1 MRWCWVFLDWNLL
14 DFSYRLAAVYAEVNG
29 SQQDRYS
36 EFKASML
43 TNKRQHNSGRPQ
55 SVNRA
60 GLGSVSTKNTEE
72 WVFSFER
79 VEQRR
84 ADLWFPLWGAHVL
97 LSQSHNKTNAHLYI
111 FPENIRHGI
120 TDPIQLSQN
129 MFEGHFSKCS
139 ANRKSKCVI
148 TVVLWVNRQSMP
160 NWSVKKLT
168 SDLWQPQGV
177 QDKQK
182 ESFSTRSIQCH
193 IIIRIISPW
202 GRQWIHR
209 ELHRHKLVV

>member
-1 MRWCWVFLDWNLL
+1 MLSFLDWNLL
-14 DFSYRLAAVYAEVNG
+14 DFSYRLAAVYIKVNG
-29 SQQDRYS
+29 SQQDRCS
-36 EFKASML
+36 EFKPFTL

-55 SVNRA
+55 SVNRP
-60 GLGSVSTKNTEE
+60 GLRSVSTKYTEE

-97 LSQSHNKTNAHLYI
+97 LSQSPNKTNAHLYI
-111 FPENIRHGI
+111 FPENIRHGF

-139 ANRKSKCVI
+139 PNKKSKCVI
-148 TVVLWVNRQSMP
+148 MAALWVNRRSMP
-160 NWSVKKLT
+160 CWSVKKLNL
-168 SDLWQPQGV
+168 DLWQLQGL

-182 ESFSTRSIQCH
+182 ENFSTVINTVSH
-193 IIIRIISPW
+193 YY
-202 GRQWIHR
+202 
-209 ELHRHKLVV
+209 